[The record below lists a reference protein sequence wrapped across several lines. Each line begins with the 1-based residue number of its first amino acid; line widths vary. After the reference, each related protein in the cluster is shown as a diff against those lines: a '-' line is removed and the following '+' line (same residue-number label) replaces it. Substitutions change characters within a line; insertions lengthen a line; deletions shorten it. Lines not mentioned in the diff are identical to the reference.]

1 MKVDNDIIQI
11 VLMTISICGVYWK
24 LNQRMKVIELKQD
37 EQYRLILDETADRKE
52 LHKMVDDSHKEVKAA
67 LDQNTKA
74 IIELKVV
81 LDLIKNKFI

>member
-1 MKVDNDIIQI
+1 
-11 VLMTISICGVYWK
+11 MTVSICGVYWK

-37 EQYRLILDETADRKE
+37 EQYRLLLNETADRKD

>member
-1 MKVDNDIIQI
+1 MNIDKEIIQI
-11 VLMTISICGVYWK
+11 VLMTISICGIYWT
-24 LNQRMKVIELKQD
+24 LNQRMKVLELKQD
-37 EQYRLILDETADRKE
+37 EQHRLLLEETQDRKE

>member
-1 MKVDNDIIQI
+1 MNLDKDIIQI
-11 VLMTISICGVYWK
+11 VLMTISICGIYWK
-24 LNQRMKVIELKQD
+24 LNQRMKVLELKQD
-37 EQYRLILDETADRKE
+37 EQCRLLLEETSDRKE